1 MMVSIPSSFSTKFI
15 RSALW
20 MSPFTN
26 CAPGQSTQPALQVA
40 LVPAH
45 AKCAHRRSNAE
56 QPHQAARDP
65 RTLKLDLSFTLCKF
79 LSDEQ

>member
-26 CAPGQSTQPALQVA
+26 CAPGQSTQPALQIA

-45 AKCAHRRSNAE
+45 AKTRTGVQTLNSLTK
-56 QPHQAARDP
+56 PSRDP